1 VDTLRWLHEHGCA
14 WSDRLVCVAAARGG
28 SIDVLQY
35 LFQQGVEVDSA
46 LLSRMLNAAGSRS
59 KLPGTDSIYYG
70 MFTSCS

>member
-1 VDTLRWLHEHGCA
+1 
-14 WSDRLVCVAAARGG
+14 VCVAAARGG